1 MTHRIIGLLV
11 TLSFLMM
18 ALVATAQPQ
27 ANVPRIGWLAFG
39 FPPSDANRQR
49 SPFFQGLRELGWVEG
64 HNVAIEQRYAEERA
78 TRFPDLAAEL
88 IQLKVDVMV
97 VRDAVA
103 IPAAKRATSTIPIVI
118 AVSGDPVGAGYVA
131 SLARPGGHI
140 TGLTNITAQ

>member
-1 MTHRIIGLLV
+1 
-11 TLSFLMM
+11 
-18 ALVATAQPQ
+18 
-27 ANVPRIGWLAFG
+27 
-39 FPPSDANRQR
+39 
-49 SPFFQGLRELGWVEG
+49 VED